1 MSLKKALNWLCQCYL
16 ALPANALFPLL
27 FYQLTFLECAHYK
40 PGLSDGAVNC
50 VFHFNSMIFHWI
62 KQQRPGTMVCN
73 PNSAL
78 GLGTVCSTGPESG
91 PSCILLST
99 SNLPGFSLLSTL
111 QKVTISMSDDGS
123 CFPDQIQ
130 FTNPSQRLQP
140 VPVCVEVG
148 YLISQKQ
155 AETRHEWLAGLVSNE
170 STYLWDWQAR
180 SRQAGSLLGA
190 HCMFHITSA
199 FYRSTARVNVI
210 RAVTSWPAPDMNRN

>member
-1 MSLKKALNWLCQCYL
+1 
-16 ALPANALFPLL
+16 
-27 FYQLTFLECAHYK
+27 
-40 PGLSDGAVNC
+40 
-50 VFHFNSMIFHWI
+50 
-62 KQQRPGTMVCN
+62 MVCN
-73 PNSAL
+73 PNSVL
-78 GLGTVCSTGPESG
+78 GLGIVCSTGPESG

-99 SNLPGFSLLSTL
+99 SSLPGFSLLSTL
-111 QKVTISMSDDGS
+111 QKATISMSDDGS

-130 FTNPSQRLQP
+130 FSNPSQRLQP

-148 YLISQKQ
+148 YQPSSKWKMNSLISQKQ

-199 FYRSTARVNVI
+199 FYCSTARVNVI
-210 RAVTSWPAPDMNRN
+210 RAVMSWPAPDMNRN